1 MKFADPYILRFKQPK
16 SKILFAS
23 SQLQGDRDRQEDYFI
38 NFNDECFAIA
48 DGVGGIPNAQEAAMF
63 ACETAMWGY
72 KHIRLRPGYWKDKRL
87 FIRRIF
93 RSTNISLWQ
102 KQREMAYK
110 DGMATT
116 LLVCVI
122 GVRTVW
128 LGSVGDSRAYLY
140 HDHRLIRLTEDDIDE
155 NGTLTKAVGVVRYGL
170 MPQYVAK
177 EFLVGDSLILVTDGV
192 SRFMSDTDISNVVES
207 VGVTAQSLSD
217 AVVELFGKATR
228 KGSTDN
234 MTAILIKRVATE
246 IH

>member
-1 MKFADPYILRFKQPK
+1 MKFADPYILRFKEPK

-23 SQLQGDRDRQEDYFI
+23 SQLQGSRDRQEDYFI

-48 DGVGGIPNAQEAAMF
+48 DGVGGIPHAQEASKF

-116 LLVCVI
+116 LIVAIVGI
-122 GVRTVW
+122 RTLW

-140 HDHRLIRLTEDDIDE
+140 HDHRLTQLTEDDVD
-155 NGTLTKAVGVVRYGL
+155 GQGQLTKAVGVVRYGL
-170 MPQYVAK
+170 FPQYVTK
-177 EFLVGDSLILVTDGV
+177 ELLVGDSLILATDGV
-192 SRFMSDTDISNVVES
+192 TRFMSDTDILNIVED

-217 AVVELFGKATR
+217 AVVELLGKATG

-234 MTAILIKRVATE
+234 MTAVIIKRIPTAPS
-246 IH
+246 